1 MNRIDALF
9 ARLGAAREKA
19 LVGFLTAGDPDFERG
34 LAVARAAVAAG
45 LDILEVGLPFSD
57 PTADG
62 PAIQAASR
70 RALDAGMTLPR
81 TLAFIEALRR
91 DHPDLPLV
99 LFSYYNPV
107 FRHGAAAFHRDA
119 TAAGADGVLLV
130 DLPPEES
137 DELTGVWPDESLHL
151 IRLVAP
157 TTTPARVEAL
167 RGRARGFVYAI
178 SRVGVTGTALALDTA
193 AIGAYVRRVRQ
204 QLGVPVCVGFG
215 ISTPADVRALAPA
228 ADGVVVGSA
237 LVRQIA
243 ETPDDP
249 ALPERIAST
258 VRALRAALTS
268 PGGECPAGA

>member
-1 MNRIDALF
+1 MNRIDTVF
-9 ARLGAAREKA
+9 AQLRATHRKA
-19 LVGFLTAGDPDFERG
+19 LVGFLTAGDPDFDRS
-34 LAVARAAVAAG
+34 LAVAEAAIEAG

-70 RALDAGMTLPR
+70 RALDAGMSLPR
-81 TLAFIEALRR
+81 TLEFVAALRR
-91 DHPDLPLV
+91 AHPDLPLV

-107 FRHGAAAFHRDA
+107 FRYGAGGFLRDM

-137 DELTGVWPDESLHL
+137 DELTQAWPDGALHL

-157 TTTPARVEAL
+157 TTTPERMRAL
-167 RGRARGFVYAI
+167 RGHAGGFVYAI
-178 SRVGVTGTALALDTA
+178 SRVGVTGTAQTLDTA
-193 AIGAYVRRVRQ
+193 TIRTYLAQVRECTDM
-204 QLGVPVCVGFG
+204 PVCVGFG
-215 ISTPADVRALAPA
+215 ISTPDDVRALAPA

-243 ETPDDP
+243 EAPDDP
-249 ALPERIAST
+249 GLPERIAAT
-258 VRALRAALTS
+258 VRALRAALDT
-268 PGGECPAGA
+268 